1 MPKTTTKKKKD
12 QGELVVRTPSQPFY
26 KAFIVPNQPVE
37 TIVDVSGDTFSYT
50 MEEAVLAAL
59 YKESWEKL
67 CEIPMSELFIQDQ
80 EVDIDMVSAE
90 HIGSVVLM
98 AVRATYDAEFEAGL
112 IQEEEV
118 VEGSKKPKEFMFR
131 MKALTEGYG
140 LGIQDYSFETITI
153 RKPKT
158 DGPEYVIEKCVLRI
172 DDVAH
177 KNAAFPDTL
186 VVV

>member
-1 MPKTTTKKKKD
+1 MPKTATKKKKD
-12 QGELVVRTPSQPFY
+12 HGELVVRTPSQPFY
-26 KAFIVPNQPVE
+26 KAFIVPNRPVE

-67 CEIPMSELFIQDQ
+67 CEIQISELFIQDQ

-131 MKALTEGYG
+131 MKALSEGYG

-153 RKPKT
+153 RKPKA